1 MENGTIK
8 FFDSRNNKRY
18 GFIAVDGGGEIF
30 FHYND
35 GQNFDGQ
42 NFGVTH
48 GDQVVKF
55 VGGRLGAE
63 PKKGDRVMFDIVPGS
78 KGRQKASPWGF
89 ADAYTNARKR
99 ATVRTKVVKVHEK
112 TTIGHAL
119 RRAASDPVYRVLWHE
134 LDENLMIKHI
144 ALHVFWEGTFAEL
157 CQKFPQARDPNKDPL
172 FIASKGYMVGF
183 KYEVPTPNGWE
194 MCNDPRP
201 VTEKQ

>member
-89 ADAYTNARKR
+89 ENEYERAYNRRANAHRR
-99 ATVRTKVVKVHEK
+99 EGNEGSACEDCTVRE
-112 TTIGHAL
+112 AE
-119 RRAASDPVYRVLWHE
+119 AADTVYRVLGVKYDSLVAQSTPE
-134 LDENLMIKHI
+134 VFFVGRLV
-144 ALHVFWEGTFAEL
+144 ALCWKYQRTSN
-157 CQKFPQARDPNKDPL
+157 PDIDPL
-172 FIASKGYMVGF
+172 FRDTKGYSLLFERKDGAEW
-183 KYEVPTPNGWE
+183 KQ
-194 MCNDPRP
+194 CDDPR
-201 VTEKQ
+201 